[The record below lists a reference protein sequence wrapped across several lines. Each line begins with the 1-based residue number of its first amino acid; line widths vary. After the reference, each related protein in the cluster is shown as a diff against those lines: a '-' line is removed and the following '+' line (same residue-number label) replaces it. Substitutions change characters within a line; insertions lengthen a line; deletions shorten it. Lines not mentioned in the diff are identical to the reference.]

1 MKRILPPMIQLTLE
15 QMNRQRENRGRNPP
29 HPRAIRVEKKKLERT
44 MGERKEELKRSKKKA
59 V

>member
-1 MKRILPPMIQLTLE
+1 MIQLTLE